1 VSFWLCRYVYDFQ
14 TATTFIFNICKKDS
28 YCYYD
33 ATRFF
38 VCLSP
43 SHVIADRYSEED
55 ALSLG
60 RQFTYIPSSEDGR
73 FTIEF
78 TEPEDQFWGC
88 SNGTR
93 VLVDFQCNL
102 FGGQIYPQLVVA
114 NGTSPCVLTFRWS
127 TIYACR
133 DCTDQDFVAQEGQC
147 GVSGQPITFVK
158 RSSCRG
164 SRQTIYRECQH
175 VPITRRQVNI
185 VAILTFVIV
194 ALLIVLTVVAV
205 IIWKKKREFEI
216 KYTQLVQQQQREDA
230 SL

>member
-1 VSFWLCRYVYDFQ
+1 MR
-14 TATTFIFNICKKDS
+14 
-28 YCYYD
+28 
-33 ATRFF
+33 
-38 VCLSP
+38 CLK
-43 SHVIADRYSEED
+43 
-55 ALSLG
+55 
-60 RQFTYIPSSEDGR
+60 
-73 FTIEF
+73 
-78 TEPEDQFWGC
+78 
-88 SNGTR
+88 
-93 VLVDFQCNL
+93 
-102 FGGQIYPQLVVA
+102 
-114 NGTSPCVLTFRWS
+114 
-127 TIYACR
+127 
-133 DCTDQDFVAQEGQC
+133 QEGQC